1 MNRARTGVVLIAGEQ
16 CFAEVAGMPLIQRI
30 LLSGVKAGIQ
40 EWILLAWH
48 GAEKLPAVLHTASRL
63 TGVPWQV
70 YDLHHGD
77 AANLAALLPTK
88 EVIAIACTAVFDYR
102 LLDELQQEE
111 GTALG
116 VTAASPSTSDGVTL
130 RDGHVLA
137 QASTTSPAFRSTGI
151 LRCSG
156 ALLEHV
162 IRLSWG
168 ELQKTSTPLQTLLPG
183 IIAYTPVRAVDVSQ
197 HLWVPLMAPFAA
209 SVTAAEEELVRRLGR
224 KGDSLIVRL
233 LNRRISQALTK
244 RLVHTAVT
252 PNQITVFSATLG
264 LSGAFLLAQATD
276 VLQIIGSLLFLCSTI
291 IDGCDGEVARLTFQE
306 SDFGGKLDIIMDN
319 VVHLFLFSGMAFGL
333 YRENG
338 EPIALVLGALT
349 LGGVLISLV
358 AYLPTL
364 WRPAGER
371 RAHTRLHESLASR
384 DFAYLLL
391 ILAFFDRIEWFLWTA
406 AVGTY
411 VFAATWLVVSYL
423 QRRRQ
428 NRLTMEA

>member
-16 CFAEVAGMPLIQRI
+16 CFAEVAGIPLIQRI

-48 GAEKLPAVLHTASRL
+48 GAEKLPAMLHTASRL

-111 GTALG
+111 GTALC
-116 VTAASPSTSDGVTL
+116 VTAASPPTPDGVTL

-162 IRLSWG
+162 IRLAWG

-224 KGDSLIVRL
+224 KGDSLIVRM

-252 PNQITVFSATLG
+252 PNQITLFSAALG
-264 LSGAFLLAQATD
+264 LGGAFLLAQAID
-276 VLQIIGSLLFLCSTI
+276 VLQIMGSLLFLCSTI

-306 SDFGGKLDIIMDN
+306 SDFGGKLDIMMDN
-319 VVHLFLFSGMAFGL
+319 VVHLFLFPGIAFGL

-364 WRPAGER
+364 WRPSGER

-411 VFAATWLVVSYL
+411 VFAATWLVVSYF
-423 QRRRQ
+423 QRRRE

>member
-1 MNRARTGVVLIAGEQ
+1 MGVVLIAGEQ
-16 CFAEVAGMPLIQRI
+16 CFAEVAGIPLIQRI

-88 EVIAIACTAVFDYR
+88 EVIAIACTAVFDYH
-102 LLDELQQEE
+102 LLEELQQVE
-111 GTALG
+111 GTALC
-116 VTAASPSTSDGVTL
+116 VTAASPPTSDSVTLDSVTL

-151 LRCSG
+151 LRCAG

-162 IRLSWG
+162 IRLTWE
-168 ELQKTSTPLQTLLPG
+168 ELQKTSTPVQTLLPG

-209 SVTAAEEELVRRLGR
+209 SVTAAEEELVCRLGR
-224 KGDSLIVRL
+224 KGDSLIVRM
-233 LNRRISQALTK
+233 LNRRMSQALTK

-252 PNQITVFSATLG
+252 PNQITLSSAALG
-264 LSGAFLLAQATD
+264 VGGAFLLAQATD

-306 SDFGGKLDIIMDN
+306 SDFGGKLDIMMDN
-319 VVHLFLFSGMAFGL
+319 VVHLFLFSGIAFGL

-338 EPIALVLGALT
+338 APIALVLGALT

-364 WRPAGER
+364 WRPSDER

-391 ILAFFDRIEWFLWTA
+391 LLAFFDRIEWFLWTA

-411 VFAATWLVVSYL
+411 VFAATWLVASYL
-423 QRRRQ
+423 QRRRE
-428 NRLTMEA
+428 NRLAMEA

>member
-48 GAEKLPAVLHTASRL
+48 GAEKLPALLHTASRL

-70 YDLHHGD
+70 YDLRHGD

-102 LLDELQQEE
+102 LLDALQQEE

-130 RDGHVLA
+130 RDGQVLA

-151 LRCSG
+151 LRCSS
-156 ALLEHV
+156 ALLKHV

-197 HLWVPLMAPFAA
+197 HLWIPLMAPFAA

-224 KGDSLIVRL
+224 EGDSLIVRM

-244 RLVHTAVT
+244 RLVRTAVT
-252 PNQITVFSATLG
+252 PNQITVFSAALG
-264 LSGAFLLAQATD
+264 LSGAFLLAQGTD
-276 VLQIIGSLLFLCSTI
+276 VLQIMGSLLFLCSTI

-306 SDFGGKLDIIMDN
+306 SDFGGKLDIMMDN
-319 VVHLFLFSGMAFGL
+319 VVHLFLFPGIAFGL

-349 LGGVLISLV
+349 LGGVLISLI

-371 RAHTRLHESLASR
+371 HTHTRLHESLASR

-423 QRRRQ
+423 RRRRQ
-428 NRLTMEA
+428 NRLTVEA

>member
-1 MNRARTGVVLIAGEQ
+1 MNRARTGVVLIADEQ
-16 CFAEVAGMPLIQRI
+16 CSVEVAGIPLIQRI

-48 GAEKLPAVLHTASRL
+48 SAEKLPAVLHTASRL

-70 YDLHHGD
+70 YDLHYGD

-88 EVIAIACTAVFDYR
+88 EVIAIACTAVFDYH
-102 LLDELQQEE
+102 LLEELQQEE
-111 GTALG
+111 GTALC
-116 VTAASPSTSDGVTL
+116 VTAASPPTSDGVTL
-130 RDGHVLA
+130 RNGHVLA

-151 LRCSG
+151 LRCAG

-162 IRLSWG
+162 IRLAWE
-168 ELQKTSTPLQTLLPG
+168 ELQKTSTPVRTLLPG
-183 IIAYTPVRAVDVSQ
+183 IIASTPVRAVDVSQ

-209 SVTAAEEELVRRLGR
+209 SVTAAEAELVCRLGR
-224 KGDSLIVRL
+224 KGDSLIVRM
-233 LNRRISQALTK
+233 LNRRMSQALTK

-252 PNQITVFSATLG
+252 PNQITLSSAALG
-264 LSGAFLLAQATD
+264 LCGAFLLAQATD

-291 IDGCDGEVARLTFQE
+291 IDGCDGEVARLTFRE
-306 SDFGGKLDIIMDN
+306 SDFGGKLDIMMDN
-319 VVHLFLFSGMAFGL
+319 VVHLFLFPGIAFGL

-338 EPIALVLGALT
+338 APIALVLGALT
-349 LGGVLISLV
+349 LSGVLISLV

-364 WRPAGER
+364 WRPSDER

-391 ILAFFDRIEWFLWTA
+391 LLAFFDRIEWFLWTA

-411 VFAATWLVVSYL
+411 VFAATWLVASYL
-423 QRRRQ
+423 QRQRE

>member
-16 CFAEVAGMPLIQRI
+16 CFAEVAGMPLIQRL

-48 GAEKLPAVLHTASRL
+48 GAEKLPAVLHAASRL
-63 TGVPWQV
+63 NGIPWQV
-70 YDLHHGD
+70 YDLHHTD

-102 LLDELQQEE
+102 LLDALQQEE

-116 VTAASPSTSDGVTL
+116 VTAASPSTPDGVTL
-130 RDGHVLA
+130 RDGYVLA

-151 LRCSG
+151 LCCSG
-156 ALLEHV
+156 ALLKHV

-224 KGDSLIVRL
+224 EGDSLIVRM

-244 RLVHTAVT
+244 RLVRTAVT
-252 PNQITVFSATLG
+252 PNQITVFSAALG
-264 LSGAFLLAQATD
+264 LSGAFLLAQGTD
-276 VLQIIGSLLFLCSTI
+276 VLQIMGSLLFLCSTI

-349 LGGVLISLV
+349 LGGVLISLG

-364 WRPAGER
+364 WRPAGEH

-423 QRRRQ
+423 RRRRQ